1 MKFILVNGRTPFRNS
16 TCALCGE
23 SISNSYLREMGTQ
36 LYYCDQSCYA
46 DHCKRVVDL
55 SNNTRAAPVAV
66 APKRMKKASEA
77 ELMLTT

>member
-1 MKFILVNGRTPFRNS
+1 
-16 TCALCGE
+16 
-23 SISNSYLREMGTQ
+23 MGTQ
-36 LYYCDQSCYA
+36 LFYCDQSCYA

-55 SNNTRAAPVAV
+55 SNNTRAALLAV

>member
-1 MKFILVNGRTPFRNS
+1 MKFILVNGRTPCRNS

-36 LYYCDQSCYA
+36 LYYCDESCYS

-55 SNNTRAAPVAV
+55 SNSTRAGLVAV
-66 APKRMKKASEA
+66 SPKRMKKASEA